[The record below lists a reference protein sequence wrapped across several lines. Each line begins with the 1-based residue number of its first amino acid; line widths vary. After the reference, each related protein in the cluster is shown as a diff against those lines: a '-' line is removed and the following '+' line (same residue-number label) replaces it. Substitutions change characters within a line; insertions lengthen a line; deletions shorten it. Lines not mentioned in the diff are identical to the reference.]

1 VDAFNARHTV
11 VYELA
16 AVVHKQNP
24 HIRLTGTGMHVMSLL
39 LHLLTLS
46 NIVTTATGCARQ
58 LGFVR
63 RLRRFEA
70 EYCS

>member
-1 VDAFNARHTV
+1 VDAFNARYTV
-11 VYELA
+11 AYELA

-24 HIRLTGTGMHVMSLL
+24 HIRLTGTGMHAMWL
-39 LHLLTLS
+39 LLTLS

-58 LGFVR
+58 LGLVR
-63 RLRRFEA
+63 RLRLFEA